1 MNGNSMIEPSLVDL
15 LKKVDSRYAL
25 VVMVSKRARQLI
37 QGDKPLINK
46 PNLKAVSLAINEI
59 NENLVYAIDDGTT
72 DKDYNKDL
80 SDGSY
85 SGYSDID

>member
-1 MNGNSMIEPSLVDL
+1 MNGNSMIEPSLIEL

-46 PNLKAVSLAINEI
+46 PGLKAVSLAINEI
-59 NENLVYAIDDGTT
+59 NNDLVYIS
-72 DKDYNKDL
+72 NE
-80 SDGSY
+80 
-85 SGYSDID
+85 